1 MAENIRQFVMQNNAL
16 RLELD
21 FDRQDVIRSFTNR
34 GSEALCN
41 CGRPLFFLRI
51 YDTLYSNADFVLQS
65 VSVCEDRTEQL
76 LTAHYT
82 REEDC
87 LAVKIHF
94 INDRRETIRVL
105 YQVYDGYRYGVP
117 YVSFLRIPL
126 LSELELDGEG
136 DTLMAPGCQFRSE
149 QGKKIIMP
157 LRDYQY
163 SSDIR
168 PPLVLLGKDRRHG
181 FSVTFPVF
189 SDLGSPGPNQNQNK
203 ILTERESAQSIRED
217 EIFIAPDASFNDTVE
232 LMITGLC
239 RGWAEAFD
247 RYRDFW
253 SAKYD
258 FSEYKRE
265 DLQWFY
271 NPAIHNFVFFYGGEG
286 FDRRT
291 MKIDVDGLLRQGE
304 EFGGYDTVTIW
315 NQYPRL
321 GIDQRTQ
328 WDFYDDFPGGRPALR
343 KAIDELHAHGIKVL
357 LPFIP
362 WDRHEHE
369 GTDSMGSELARL
381 AADTGFDGL
390 HLDTMKMFP
399 HSAREKLD
407 AVRPGIVLETQGHPM
422 KKRSMEYITASWDE
436 FWSADPMPEED
447 VLRFMNPQHC
457 APVIGRW
464 LRNDDKD
471 KLIKRAE
478 FGAAPIVIWQDIFG
492 RWMPFSDA
500 QKQRIARWKQ
510 AYLRYYEIYFGRDP
524 IPLYDTHV
532 ENVFCNVFTDD
543 AKTAQIYSFYND
555 TDRAQRVEGLGLWRF
570 AGKKASIVLG
580 DEFAA
585 LEGGR
590 ISATIAPKETLH
602 VLVEGD

>member
-51 YDTLYSNADFVLQS
+51 YNSLYSNADFLLQS

-271 NPAIHNFVFFYGGEG
+271 NTAIHNFVFFYGGEG

-328 WDFYDDFPGGRPALR
+328 WDFYDDFPGGRAALR
-343 KAIDELHAHGIKVL
+343 EAVDQFHKRGVYVL
-357 LPFIP
+357 LPYIP
-362 WDRHEHE
+362 WDQGRTETTE
-369 GTDSMGSELARL
+369 SMGDEFARL
-381 AADTGFDGL
+381 VADTDADGYQ
-390 HLDTMKMFP
+390 LDTMCDLPYSFRK
-399 HSAREKLD
+399 KCD
-407 AVRPGIVLETQGHPM
+407 NVKPGVLLQTQFHPT
-422 KKRSMEYITASWDE
+422 KNHPIEFLTSSWDE
-436 FWSADPMPEED
+436 FWRREPMPEVD
-447 VLRFMNPQHC
+447 VLRFLLPQHI
-457 APVIGRW
+457 APQIGRW
-464 LRNDDKD
+464 LRYEDKNM
-471 KLIKRAE
+471 LIQRAI
-478 FGAAPIVIWQDIFG
+478 FGGAPLVIWQDIFG
-492 RWMPFSDA
+492 RWLPYSDD
-500 QKQRIARWKQ
+500 QKATIRAWKKL
-510 AYLRYYEIYFGRDP
+510 YLGYRDIFQGPKP
-524 IPLYDTHV
+524 IPLYDTACEGV
-532 ENVFCNVFTDD
+532 YCNVFAD
-543 AKTAQIYSFYND
+543 AAERRSIYALYNENTEAAEAELELWLPGAAHAEAIFGD
-555 TDRAQRVEGLGLWRF
+555 ARPELCGKSLRVH
-570 AGKKASIVLG
+570 
-580 DEFAA
+580 
-585 LEGGR
+585 
-590 ISATIAPKETLH
+590 APARSVVQ
-602 VLVEGD
+602 VLVENA

>member
-258 FSEYKRE
+258 FSEYRRE

-271 NPAIHNFVFFYGGEG
+271 NTAIHNFVFFYGGDG

-304 EFGGYDTVTIW
+304 EFGGYDTVTLW
-315 NQYPRL
+315 KQYPS
-321 GIDQRTQ
+321 T
-328 WDFYDDFPGGRPALR
+328 
-343 KAIDELHAHGIKVL
+343 
-357 LPFIP
+357 
-362 WDRHEHE
+362 
-369 GTDSMGSELARL
+369 
-381 AADTGFDGL
+381 
-390 HLDTMKMFP
+390 
-399 HSAREKLD
+399 SARSGTSMTISPAAEPPCARQSISSTKE
-407 AVRPGIVLETQGHPM
+407 ASTCSCRIFRGIRAEQKRRSRWATNLQDSWRTRMRMAISSIPCAIFRTPSA
-422 KKRSMEYITASWDE
+422 KSATTLSPACCCKRSSIRPRTTPS
-436 FWSADPMPEED
+436 
-447 VLRFMNPQHC
+447 
-457 APVIGRW
+457 
-464 LRNDDKD
+464 
-471 KLIKRAE
+471 
-478 FGAAPIVIWQDIFG
+478 
-492 RWMPFSDA
+492 
-500 QKQRIARWKQ
+500 
-510 AYLRYYEIYFGRDP
+510 
-524 IPLYDTHV
+524 
-532 ENVFCNVFTDD
+532 
-543 AKTAQIYSFYND
+543 SF
-555 TDRAQRVEGLGLWRF
+555 
-570 AGKKASIVLG
+570 
-580 DEFAA
+580 
-585 LEGGR
+585 
-590 ISATIAPKETLH
+590 
-602 VLVEGD
+602 

>member
-94 INDRRETIRVL
+94 INDRCETIRVL

-271 NPAIHNFVFFYGGEG
+271 NTAIHNFVFFYGGEG

-580 DEFAA
+580 DGFAA
-585 LEGGR
+585 LEGGK